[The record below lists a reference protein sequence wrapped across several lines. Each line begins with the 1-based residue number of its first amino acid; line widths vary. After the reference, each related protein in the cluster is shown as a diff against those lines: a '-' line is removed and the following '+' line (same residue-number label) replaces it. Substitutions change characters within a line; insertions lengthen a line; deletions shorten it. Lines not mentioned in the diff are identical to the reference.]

1 MTKNK
6 KKSVTLN
13 IQLFPYE
20 KKTLKIFKYLHS
32 NFMVRK
38 LAKKKKKKK
47 RFPVAFSGQNVNLKL
62 FLKSWPSKLIQAK
75 I

>member
-1 MTKNK
+1 
-6 KKSVTLN
+6 
-13 IQLFPYE
+13 
-20 KKTLKIFKYLHS
+20 
-32 NFMVRK
+32 MVRK

-47 RFPVAFSGQNVNLKL
+47 TFPVAFSGQNVNLKL